1 MNSNNYFGSIFPIFI
16 AYKIFWWHWDQWL
29 DNIRLNKISIMS
41 VQNWIKSNMNRM
53 FFYCVA
59 NVVKRDLVSPGSLLY
74 NSNYAMDAYVQ
85 RHRRKCHSM
94 RLRRTMS
101 YASLTHVEITSVTHV
116 ETRQWRT
123 SRLRHWRYVY
133 GAENLPHVFEPF
145 FNFEAA

>member
-74 NSNYAMDAYVQ
+74 NSNYAMDVNVFPCVLDAQ
-85 RHRRKCHSM
+85 CHLRHWH
-94 RLRRTMS
+94 
-101 YASLTHVEITSVTHV
+101 TSTL
-116 ETRQWRT
+116 RQWRNRGASMAHDYANDAT
-123 SRLRHWRYVY
+123 STAQKTCL
-133 GAENLPHVFEPF
+133 EI
-145 FNFEAA
+145 

>member
-1 MNSNNYFGSIFPIFI
+1 MNLYVLLLLLFVT
-16 AYKIFWWHWDQWL
+16 YKAL
-29 DNIRLNKISIMS
+29 G
-41 VQNWIKSNMNRM
+41 
-53 FFYCVA
+53 VA

-116 ETRQWRT
+116 EARQ
-123 SRLRHWRYVY
+123 
-133 GAENLPHVFEPF
+133 
-145 FNFEAA
+145 

>member
-29 DNIRLNKISIMS
+29 DNIRLNKMSIVS

-74 NSNYAMDAYVQ
+74 NSNYAMDVNV
-85 RHRRKCHSM
+85 HSM
-94 RLRRTMS
+94 RLRRPMS
-101 YASLTHVEITSVTHV
+101 YVPMKHASRRVNDALRQWRRPRRVNGTRL
-116 ETRQWRT
+116 RQWRT
-123 SRLRHWRYVY
+123 PRYCV
-133 GAENLPHVFEPF
+133 ESV
-145 FNFEAA
+145 